1 MAQCLAMMKACM
13 RIPMLHSQTLFIGK
27 AALSCQHYLTQGCR
41 IRNMLD
47 GSSSHIS
54 AASLANMVHY
64 MRREMHAL
72 EKMDGELFLSGY
84 LPWGAFQPPSRL
96 NK

>member
-1 MAQCLAMMKACM
+1 
-13 RIPMLHSQTLFIGK
+13 
-27 AALSCQHYLTQGCR
+27 
-41 IRNMLD
+41 MLD

-54 AASLANMVHY
+54 AAALANMVHY

-84 LPWGAFQPPSRL
+84 LPWGSFPSAI
-96 NK
+96 KT